1 VNSPKPKG
9 RYIAGYLAKPMWR
22 LRRFGGD
29 GLYDRAVSRILKY
42 RRPAPLARGI
52 DTTYSPVISSVY
64 A

>member
-29 GLYDRAVSRILKY
+29 GLYDRAVSRILK
-42 RRPAPLARGI
+42 
-52 DTTYSPVISSVY
+52 
-64 A
+64 